1 MVSMALLA
9 IAKTGWSPILRARSS
24 SALKLCLA
32 KARMPVQHKP
42 FVSAAARNT
51 EISPFAPATTSLCHC
66 ATRHSLSLASACG
79 TRSFAS
85 TPADRHRVD
94 TDSRTG
100 GAETQQQQQQLQRGP
115 VISRLPPSVR
125 LYLYLSR
132 IDKPIGT
139 WLLYWPCV
147 WGIGMAAFSTGM
159 PISSMASMMALFGTG
174 AVVMRGAGCTINDLW
189 DVRFDKM
196 VERTK
201 TRPIASGA
209 ITRPRAFAF
218 LGAQLAAGLAVL
230 VQLNPYTIVFCLG
243 SMPLVVIY
251 PFMKRITYWPQ
262 LVLGLAYNWGALA
275 GWSAVAG
282 SIDWTVALPLYAAGV
297 SWTLV
302 YDTIYGHQDKCD
314 DIVAGVKSTS
324 LLFADKTRAI
334 LSGFSTSTIGLI
346 CLSGYMN
353 GQGLPFYATVLGAG
367 TAYLVWQL
375 RKVNIDNPSV
385 CWKIFKSNTWFGA
398 IIFGAILADLA
409 YTRLSSSSDD
419 DAACKELKV

>member
-1 MVSMALLA
+1 MVSTALLA
-9 IAKTGWSPILRARSS
+9 IAKAGWSPILRARSG
-24 SALKLCLA
+24 SALKPYLF
-32 KARMPVQHKP
+32 Q
-42 FVSAAARNT
+42 
-51 EISPFAPATTSLCHC
+51 
-66 ATRHSLSLASACG
+66 
-79 TRSFAS
+79 SFAS
-85 TPADRHRVD
+85 TASARAAAKSKTRNTEVSLFAPAV
-94 TDSRTG
+94 TG
-100 GAETQQQQQQLQRGP
+100 LCRYVQHPLALARARDARGFASTPGGQRSADADLNNAEGTPAQMNYGP
-115 VISRLPPSVR
+115 VIGRFPASARP
-125 LYLYLSR
+125 YLYLTR
-132 IDKPIGT
+132 LDKPIGT

-159 PISSMASMMALFGTG
+159 PMGSMASMMALFGTG

-189 DVRFDKM
+189 DVRFDRM

-230 VQLNPYTIVFCLG
+230 VQLNPYTIAFCLG
-243 SMPLVVIY
+243 SMPLVVLY

-282 SIDWTVALPLYAAGV
+282 SIDWAVALPLYAAGV

-302 YDTIYGHQDKCD
+302 YDTIYGHQDKRD
-314 DIVAGVKSTS
+314 DIIAGVKSTS
-324 LLFADKTRAI
+324 LLFADKTKAI

-367 TAYLVWQL
+367 TAHLVWQL
-375 RKVNIDNPSV
+375 RKVDIDNPAV
-385 CWKIFKSNTWFGA
+385 CWSVFKSNTWFGA
-398 IIFGAILADLA
+398 IIFAAILADLA
-409 YTRLSSSSDD
+409 YVRYSTSSSDAESKQP
-419 DAACKELKV
+419 AA